1 VKGLIKLALF
11 CFSLYL
17 LLAWATNNPKSA
29 VRVRAEIEDAAD
41 ATAKKAGEIAESLT
55 DKEE

>member
-1 VKGLIKLALF
+1 MKSMIKLSLF
-11 CFSLYL
+11 LLSLYL
-17 LLAWATNNPKSA
+17 LLAWATSNPKSA

-41 ATAKKAGEIAESLT
+41 ATAKKAEEIADSLT